1 MDFSF
6 TQEQLMLRDMARKFA
21 ENEMRPLL
29 RESEDQRRTPE
40 VLVKKLANLGLL
52 GAHLPKEYGGSALDY
67 LSSAIIWEELSKVSW
82 TMALG
87 TLGHAVLSGTILSM
101 VATAEQKEQ
110 YLAPLCRG
118 ELLFATATVEP
129 NAGSDPGAIECSAIL
144 QDDHWLLNGT
154 KNFVTGGG
162 LADYILVLAQTDRKL
177 GNKGMVLLLVDRKTP
192 GISFEKVRLVGG
204 RTSDIVNLAFS
215 DCQIPAENII
225 GKVGRG
231 LHGAFHGIDTA
242 RVFIT
247 AGALGMAQGCINA
260 SLRYV
265 QERTQ
270 FGKAI
275 GGFQLVQ
282 EVVARMAAEIEPL
295 RWQLYYAADLK
306 DQGKPHGK
314 ELSSAK
320 WLASE
325 LAVKASAEAIRL
337 HGAYGCTDEYDL
349 EHHYRDAVLS
359 TILGG
364 TSEMHKLMIG
374 RELIG
379 INAMV

>member
-1 MDFSF
+1 MNFSS
-6 TQEQLMLRDMARKFA
+6 TQEQLMLRDMSRKFA
-21 ENEMRPLL
+21 ENEMLPLL
-29 RESEDQRRTPE
+29 RESENQRRTPE
-40 VLVKKLANLGLL
+40 ILVKKLADLGLL

-67 LSSAIIWEELSKVSW
+67 VSSAMVWEELSKVSW

-87 TLGHAVLSGTILSM
+87 TLGHAVLSGTILSK
-101 VATAEQKEQ
+101 VATPEQKEQ

-118 ELLFATATVEP
+118 ELMFATATVEP
-129 NAGSDPGAIECSAIL
+129 NAGSDPGAIESSAIL
-144 QDDHWLLNGT
+144 KGDHWLLNGT

-177 GNKGMVLLLVDRKTP
+177 GNKGMVLLLVDRKTT
-192 GISFEKVRLVGG
+192 GISFEEVRLVGG

-215 DCQIPAENII
+215 DCQVPVANVI

-247 AGALGMAQGCINA
+247 AGALGMAQGCIN
-260 SLRYV
+260 SSIKYV

-282 EVVARMAAEIEPL
+282 EVIARMAAEIEPL

>member
-6 TQEQLMLRDMARKFA
+6 SKEQLMLRDLARKFA
-21 ENEMRPLL
+21 ENEMRPILK
-29 RESEDQRRTPE
+29 EYEKNRRTPE
-40 VLVKKLANLGLL
+40 YLTKKLADLGLL
-52 GAHLPKEYGGSALDY
+52 GGHLPEEYGGGGRDY
-67 LSSAIIWEELSKVSW
+67 LSCAIIWEELSKVSW

-87 TLGHAVLSGTILSM
+87 ILGHAVLSGTILS
-101 VATAEQKEQ
+101 TAGSDEQKEK
-110 YLAPLCRG
+110 YLKPLCQG
-118 ELLFATATVEP
+118 ELMFATATVEP
-129 NAGSDPGAIECSAIL
+129 NAGSDATSIEARAKL
-144 QDDHWLLNGT
+144 HDDYWLLNGT

-162 LADYILVLAQTDRKL
+162 LADYFLVLAQTDKKL
-177 GNKGMVLLLVDRKTP
+177 RTKGMVLLLVDSKSA
-192 GISFEKVRLVGG
+192 GISFEDVRLVGG
-204 RTSDIVNLAFS
+204 RTSNIVNLAFS
-215 DCQIPAENII
+215 DCRVPAENLV

-247 AGALGMAQGCINA
+247 AGALGMAQGCLD
-260 SLRYV
+260 SCLGYV
-265 QERTQ
+265 KEREQ

-282 EVVARMAAEIEPL
+282 EVIAKMAAEIAPL

-306 DQGKPHGK
+306 DRGKPHGQ
-314 ELSSAK
+314 ELSTAK

-325 LAVKASAEAIRL
+325 LAVKSAAEAIRL
-337 HGAYGCTDEYDL
+337 HGAYGCSDEYDL
-349 EHHYRDAVLS
+349 EHHHRDAVLS

-379 INAMV
+379 INAMS

>member
-1 MDFSF
+1 M
-6 TQEQLMLRDMARKFA
+6 
-21 ENEMRPLL
+21 
-29 RESEDQRRTPE
+29 
-40 VLVKKLANLGLL
+40 
-52 GAHLPKEYGGSALDY
+52 
-67 LSSAIIWEELSKVSW
+67 
-82 TMALG
+82 
-87 TLGHAVLSGTILSM
+87 
-101 VATAEQKEQ
+101 
-110 YLAPLCRG
+110 
-118 ELLFATATVEP
+118 FATATVEP
-129 NAGSDPGAIECSAIL
+129 NAGSDATAIECSAKLI
-144 QDDHWLLNGT
+144 DDCWLLNGT

-162 LADYILVLAQTDRKL
+162 LADYLLVLAQTDKKL
-177 GNKGMVLLLVDRKTP
+177 GTKGMVLLLVDSKSA
-192 GISFEKVRLVGG
+192 GISFEDVRLVGG
-204 RTSDIVNLAFS
+204 RTSNIVNLAFS
-215 DCQIPAENII
+215 DCKVPADNLI

-247 AGALGMAQGCINA
+247 AGALGITQGCINS

-265 QERTQ
+265 KEREQ
-270 FGKAI
+270 FGRPI

-282 EVVARMAAEIEPL
+282 EVLARMVAEIAPL

-320 WLASE
+320 WLATE
-325 LAVKASAEAIRL
+325 LAVKSAAEAIRL

-374 RELIG
+374 RELTG
-379 INAMV
+379 INAMT

>member
-1 MDFSF
+1 
-6 TQEQLMLRDMARKFA
+6 MLRDMARKFA

-29 RESEDQRRTPE
+29 REFEDQRRTPE
-40 VLVKKLANLGLL
+40 VLIKKLAELGLL

-67 LSSAIIWEELSKVSW
+67 LSAAIIWEEFSKVSW

-87 TLGHAVLSGTILSM
+87 TLGHAVLSGTILSK
-101 VATAEQKEQ
+101 VATPEQKEQ
-110 YLAPLCRG
+110 YLKPLCHG
-118 ELLFATATVEP
+118 ELMFATATVEP
-129 NAGSDPGAIECSAIL
+129 NAGSDPGAIESSAVL
-144 QDDHWLLNGT
+144 QGDHWLLNGT

-177 GNKGMVLLLVDRKTP
+177 GNKGMVLLLVDRKLP
-192 GISFEKVRLVGG
+192 GISFEEVRLVGG

-215 DCQIPAENII
+215 DCKVPSENII

-247 AGALGMAQGCINA
+247 AGALGMAQGCIN
-260 SLRYV
+260 SSIKYV

-282 EVVARMAAEIEPL
+282 EVIARLAAEIEPL

-379 INAMV
+379 INAMI

>member
-1 MDFSF
+1 MNFSF

-29 RESEDQRRTPE
+29 REHEDQRRTPE
-40 VLVKKLANLGLL
+40 VLVKKLADLGLL

-67 LSSAIIWEELSKVSW
+67 VSSAIIWEELSKVSW

-87 TLGHAVLSGTILSM
+87 TLGHAVLSGTILSK
-101 VATAEQKEQ
+101 VATPEQKEQ

-118 ELLFATATVEP
+118 ELMFATATVEP
-129 NAGSDPGAIECSAIL
+129 NAGSDPGAIESSAIL
-144 QDDHWLLNGT
+144 KGDHWLLNGT

-177 GNKGMVLLLVDRKTP
+177 GNKGMVLLLVDRKMS
-192 GISFEKVRLVGG
+192 GISFEEVRLVGG

-215 DCQIPAENII
+215 DCQVPVANVV

-247 AGALGMAQGCINA
+247 AGALGMAQGCIN
-260 SLRYV
+260 SSVKYV

-282 EVVARMAAEIEPL
+282 EVIARMAAEIEPL

-306 DQGKPHGK
+306 DQDKPHGK

>member
-1 MDFSF
+1 MNFSF
-6 TQEQLMLRDMARKFA
+6 TQEQLMLRDLARKFA
-21 ENEMRPLL
+21 QNEMRPLL
-29 RESEDQRRTPE
+29 RDYEKRRRTPE
-40 VLVKKLANLGLL
+40 VLVKKLADLGLL

-67 LSSAIIWEELSKVSW
+67 VSAAIIWEELSKVSW

-87 TLGHAVLSGTILSM
+87 TLGHAVLSGTILAK
-101 VATAEQKEQ
+101 VATVEQKEQ

-118 ELLFATATVEP
+118 ELMFATATVEP
-129 NAGSDPGAIECSAIL
+129 NAGSDPGAIESSAIL
-144 QDDHWLLNGT
+144 KGDYWLLNGT

-177 GNKGMVLLLVDRKTP
+177 GNKGMVLLLVDRKMA
-192 GISFEKVRLVGG
+192 GISFEEVRLVGG

-215 DCQIPAENII
+215 DCQVPTENVI

-247 AGALGMAQGCINA
+247 AGALGMAQGCIN
-260 SLRYV
+260 SSIKYV
-265 QERTQ
+265 QERNQ

-282 EVVARMAAEIEPL
+282 EVVARLAAAIEPL

-379 INAMV
+379 INAMI

>member
-1 MDFSF
+1 MNFSLSE
-6 TQEQLMLRDMARKFA
+6 EQLMLRDLAKKFA
-21 ENEMRPLL
+21 ENEMRPRL
-29 RESEDQRRTPE
+29 RECEDERRTPE
-40 VLVKKLANLGLL
+40 ILVKKLAELGLL
-52 GAHLPKEYGGSALDY
+52 GAHLPREYGGSDLDY
-67 LSSAIIWEELSKVSW
+67 LSAAIIWEEFSKVSW

-87 TLGHAVLSGTILSM
+87 TLGHAVLSGTILM
-101 VATAEQKEQ
+101 KAATEEQKEQ

-118 ELLFATATVEP
+118 ELMFATATVEP
-129 NAGSDPGAIECSAIL
+129 NAGSDATAIECRAVL
-144 QDDHWLLNGT
+144 QGDSWLLNGT

-177 GNKGMVLLLVDRKTP
+177 GTKGMVLLLVDGKTD
-192 GISFEKVRLVGG
+192 GLSFEKVRLVGG
-204 RTSDIVNLAFS
+204 RSSDIVNIAFS
-215 DCQIPAENII
+215 DCRVPAENII

-231 LHGAFHGIDTA
+231 LHSAFHGIDTA
-242 RVFIT
+242 RVFIA
-247 AGALGMAQGCINA
+247 AGALGMAQGCLDA
-260 SLRYV
+260 CLKYV
-265 QERTQ
+265 RERTQ
-270 FGKAI
+270 FGRPI

-282 EVVARMAAEIEPL
+282 EVVARLAAEIEPL

-325 LAVKASAEAIRL
+325 LAVKAAAEAIRL

>member
-29 RESEDQRRTPE
+29 RESENQRRTPE
-40 VLVKKLANLGLL
+40 ILVKKLADLGLL

-67 LSSAIIWEELSKVSW
+67 VSSAIIWEELSKVSW

-87 TLGHAVLSGTILSM
+87 TLGHAVLSGTILSK
-101 VATAEQKEQ
+101 VATPEQKEQ

-118 ELLFATATVEP
+118 ELMFATATVEP
-129 NAGSDPGAIECSAIL
+129 NAGSDPGAIESSAIL
-144 QDDHWLLNGT
+144 KGDHWLLNGT

-177 GNKGMVLLLVDRKTP
+177 GNKGMVLLLVDRKMS
-192 GISFEKVRLVGG
+192 GISFEEVRLVGG

-215 DCQIPAENII
+215 DCQVPVANVI

-247 AGALGMAQGCINA
+247 AGALGMAQGCIN
-260 SLRYV
+260 SSVKYV

-282 EVVARMAAEIEPL
+282 EVIARMAAEIEPL

-306 DQGKPHGK
+306 DQDKPHGK

>member
-6 TQEQLMLRDMARKFA
+6 TQEQIMLRDMARKFA
-21 ENEMRPLL
+21 ENEMRPRL
-29 RESEDQRRTPE
+29 REAEKQRRTPTG
-40 VLVKKLANLGLL
+40 LVKKLAELGLL
-52 GAHLPKEYGGSALDY
+52 GAHLPKSYGGSALDY
-67 LSSAIIWEELSKVSW
+67 LSAAIIWEELSKVSW

-87 TLGHAVLSGTILSM
+87 TLGHAVLSGTILAN
-101 VATAEQKEQ
+101 VASTAQKEQ

-118 ELLFATATVEP
+118 ELMFATATVEP

-144 QDDHWLLNGT
+144 QGDSWLLNGT

-177 GNKGMVLLLVDRKTP
+177 GNKGMVLLLVERRTP
-192 GISFEKVRLVGG
+192 GISFEEIRLVGG
-204 RTSDIVNLAFS
+204 RTSDIVNLAFT
-215 DCQIPAENII
+215 DCQVPAVNLI
-225 GKVGRG
+225 GQVGRG
-231 LHGAFHGIDTA
+231 LQGAFHGIDTA

-260 SLRYV
+260 SLKYV
-265 QERTQ
+265 RERNQ

-282 EVVARMAAEIEPL
+282 EVIARLAAEIEPL

-325 LAVKASAEAIRL
+325 LAVRASAEAIRL

>member
-1 MDFSF
+1 MNFSL
-6 TQEQLMLRDMARKFA
+6 TEEQLMLRDLARKFA

-29 RESEDQRRTPE
+29 HECEDQRRTPE
-40 VLVKKLANLGLL
+40 NLVKKLADIGFL
-52 GAHLPKEYGGSALDY
+52 GAHLPKEYGGSDLDY
-67 LSSAIIWEELSKVSW
+67 VSAAIIWEELSKVSW

-87 TLGHAVLSGTILSM
+87 TLGHAVLSGTILM
-101 VATAEQKEQ
+101 KTATLEQKER

-118 ELLFATATVEP
+118 ELMFATATVEP
-129 NAGSDPGAIECSAIL
+129 NVGSDAAAIESSAIL
-144 QDDHWLLNGT
+144 KEDYWLLNGT

-177 GNKGMVLLLVDRKTP
+177 GAKGMVLLLVDSKTD
-192 GISFEKVRLVGG
+192 GISFEAVRLVGG

-215 DCQIPAENII
+215 DCRVPAENVI

-242 RVFIT
+242 RVFIA
-247 AGALGMAQGCINA
+247 AGALGMAQGCLDA
-260 SLRYV
+260 SIKYAR
-265 QERTQ
+265 ERTQ

-282 EVVARMAAEIEPL
+282 EVIARLAAEIAPL

-314 ELSSAK
+314 ELSTAK

-325 LAVKASAEAIRL
+325 LAVKAAAEAIRL

-374 RELIG
+374 RELLG
-379 INAMV
+379 INALV

>member
-1 MDFSF
+1 MNFSY
-6 TQEQLMLRDMARKFA
+6 TEEQLMLRDLARKFA

-29 RESEDQRRTPE
+29 REYENLRRTPE
-40 VLVKKLANLGLL
+40 ILIKKLADLGLL

-67 LSSAIIWEELSKVSW
+67 VSAAIIWEEFSKVSW

-87 TLGHAVLSGTILSM
+87 TLGHAVLSGTILSQ
-101 VATAEQKEQ
+101 VATPEQKEQ

-118 ELLFATATVEP
+118 ELMFATATVEP

-144 QDDHWLLNGT
+144 KGDYWLLNGT

-162 LADYILVLAQTDRKL
+162 LADYVLVLAQTDKKL
-177 GNKGMVLLLVDRKTP
+177 GTKGMVLLLVDSKTA
-192 GISFEKVRLVGG
+192 GISFEDVRLVGG
-204 RTSDIVNLAFS
+204 RTSNIVNLAFA
-215 DCQIPAENII
+215 DCQVPAENII

-247 AGALGMAQGCINA
+247 AGAIGMAQGCIN
-260 SLRYV
+260 SSIKYV

-282 EVVARMAAEIEPL
+282 EVIARLVAEIGPL

-306 DQGKPHGK
+306 DQGKAHGK

-325 LAVKASAEAIRL
+325 LAVKASAEAIR
-337 HGAYGCTDEYDL
+337 
-349 EHHYRDAVLS
+349 
-359 TILGG
+359 
-364 TSEMHKLMIG
+364 
-374 RELIG
+374 
-379 INAMV
+379 

>member
-1 MDFSF
+1 MNFSF
-6 TQEQLMLRDMARKFA
+6 TEEQLMLRDLARKFA

-29 RESEDQRRTPE
+29 REYENQRRTPKS
-40 VLVKKLANLGLL
+40 LVKKLADIGFL

-67 LSSAIIWEELSKVSW
+67 LSAAIIWEELSKVSW

-87 TLGHAVLSGTILSM
+87 TLGHAVLSGTILM
-101 VATAEQKEQ
+101 KVATSEQKEQ

-118 ELLFATATVEP
+118 ELMFATATVEP
-129 NAGSDPGAIECSAIL
+129 NAGSDPGAIECKAIL
-144 QDDHWLLNGT
+144 KGDHWLLNGT

-162 LADYILVLAQTDRKL
+162 LADYVLVLAQTDRKL
-177 GNKGMVLLLVDRKTP
+177 GVKGMVLLLVDSKTA
-192 GISFEKVRLVGG
+192 GISLEDVRLVGG
-204 RTSDIVNLAFS
+204 RTSNIVNLAFS
-215 DCQIPAENII
+215 DCRVPAGNLI

-242 RVFIT
+242 RVFIA
-247 AGALGMAQGCINA
+247 AGALGMAQGCLDA
-260 SLRYV
+260 SIKYA

-282 EVVARMAAEIEPL
+282 EVIARMAAEIEPL

-325 LAVKASAEAIRL
+325 LAVKAAAEAIRL

-364 TSEMHKLMIG
+364 TTEMHKLMIG
-374 RELIG
+374 RELLG
-379 INAMV
+379 INAIN

>member
-1 MDFSF
+1 MNFSF
-6 TQEQLMLRDMARKFA
+6 SEEQLMLRDLARKFA
-21 ENEMRPLL
+21 ENEMRPILQEYEKE
-29 RESEDQRRTPE
+29 RKTP
-40 VLVKKLANLGLL
+40 VHLTNKLADLGLL
-52 GAHLPKEYGGSALDY
+52 AAHLPKAYGGSELDY
-67 LSSAIIWEELSKVSW
+67 LSCAIIWEELSKVSW

-87 TLGHAVLSGTILSM
+87 TLGHAVLSGTILSAA
-101 VATAEQKEQ
+101 ATDKQKEK
-110 YLAPLCRG
+110 YLTPLCRG

-129 NAGSDPGAIECSAIL
+129 NAGSDATSIECSAKL
-144 QDDHWLLNGT
+144 NDNYWLLNGT

-162 LADYILVLAQTDRKL
+162 LADYFLVLAQTDKKL
-177 GNKGMVLLLVDRKTP
+177 GTKGMVLLLVDSKAD
-192 GISFEKVRLVGG
+192 GISFEDVRLVGG
-204 RTSDIVNLAFS
+204 RTSNIVNLAFS
-215 DCQIPAENII
+215 DCQVPAENLI

-247 AGALGMAQGCINA
+247 AGALGMTQGCLD
-260 SLRYV
+260 SCLGYV
-265 QERTQ
+265 KEREQ

-282 EVVARMAAEIEPL
+282 EVIARMAAEIAPL

-320 WLASE
+320 WLATE
-325 LAVKASAEAIRL
+325 LAVKSAAEAIRL
-337 HGAYGCTDEYDL
+337 HGAYGCSDEYDL
-349 EHHYRDAVLS
+349 EHHHRDAVLS

-379 INAMV
+379 INAMT

>member
-1 MDFSF
+1 MNFSF
-6 TQEQLMLRDMARKFA
+6 TQEQLMLRDLARKFA
-21 ENEMRPLL
+21 QNEMRPLL
-29 RESEDQRRTPE
+29 REYENQRRTPE
-40 VLVKKLANLGLL
+40 IIVKKLADLGLL

-67 LSSAIIWEELSKVSW
+67 ISSAIIWEELSKVSW

-87 TLGHAVLSGTILSM
+87 TLGHAVLSGTILSK
-101 VATAEQKEQ
+101 VATPEQKEQ

-118 ELLFATATVEP
+118 ELMFATATVEP
-129 NAGSDPGAIECSAIL
+129 NAGSDPGAIESSAVL
-144 QDDHWLLNGT
+144 KGDYWLLNGT

-162 LADYILVLAQTDRKL
+162 LADYILVLAQTDKKL
-177 GNKGMVLLLVDRKTP
+177 GNKGMVLLLVDSKSA
-192 GISFEKVRLVGG
+192 GITFEEVRLVGG
-204 RTSDIVNLAFS
+204 RTSDIVNLAFV
-215 DCQIPAENII
+215 DCQVPAANVI

-247 AGALGMAQGCINA
+247 AGALGMAQGCIN
-260 SLRYV
+260 SSIKYV

-325 LAVKASAEAIRL
+325 LAVKAAAEAIRL

>member
-1 MDFSF
+1 MNFSF
-6 TQEQLMLRDMARKFA
+6 TEEQRMLRDLARKFG
-21 ENEMRPLL
+21 ENEMHPLL
-29 RESEDQRRTPE
+29 REYEKQRRTPDF
-40 VLVKKLANLGLL
+40 LVKKLADLGLL
-52 GAHLPKEYGGSALDY
+52 GAHLPKEYGGSDLDY
-67 LSSAIIWEELSKVSW
+67 VSAAIIWEELSKVSW

-87 TLGHAVLSGTILSM
+87 TLGHAVLGGTILM
-101 VATAEQKEQ
+101 KVATSEQKEH

-118 ELLFATATVEP
+118 EMMFATATVEP
-129 NAGSDPGAIECSAIL
+129 NAGSDPGAIECKAISKG
-144 QDDHWLLNGT
+144 DYWLLNGT

-162 LADYILVLAQTDRKL
+162 LADYILVLAQTDKKL
-177 GNKGMVLLLVDRKTP
+177 GTKGMVLLLVDSKTA
-192 GISFEKVRLVGG
+192 GISFEDVRLVGG
-204 RTSDIVNLAFS
+204 RTSNIVNLAFS
-215 DCQIPAENII
+215 DCRVPAENII

-231 LHGAFHGIDTA
+231 LQAAFHGIDTA
-242 RVFIT
+242 RVFIA
-247 AGALGMAQGCINA
+247 AGALGMAQGCLDA
-260 SLRYV
+260 SLKYV

-282 EVVARMAAEIEPL
+282 EVIARMAAEIEPL

-364 TSEMHKLMIG
+364 TTEMHKLMIG

-379 INAMV
+379 INAIN

>member
-1 MDFSF
+1 MNFSF
-6 TQEQLMLRDMARKFA
+6 TEEQLMLRDLARKFA
-21 ENEMRPLL
+21 ENEMRPIL
-29 RESEDQRRTPE
+29 REYENQRRTPE
-40 VLVKKLANLGLL
+40 FLVEKLADIGFL
-52 GAHLPKEYGGSALDY
+52 GAHLPKEYGGSDLDY
-67 LSSAIIWEELSKVSW
+67 VSAAIIWEELSKVSW

-87 TLGHAVLSGTILSM
+87 ILGHAVLSGTILM
-101 VATAEQKEQ
+101 KVATSEQKEQ
-110 YLAPLCRG
+110 YLVPLCRG
-118 ELLFATATVEP
+118 EMMFATATVEP
-129 NAGSDPGAIECSAIL
+129 NAGSDPSAIECKAIL
-144 QDDHWLLNGT
+144 KGDYWLLNGT

-162 LADYILVLAQTDRKL
+162 WADYILVLAQTDRKL
-177 GNKGMVLLLVDRKTP
+177 GVKGMVLLLVDSKTK
-192 GISFEKVRLVGG
+192 GISFEDVRLVGG
-204 RTSDIVNLAFS
+204 RTSNIVNLAFS
-215 DCQIPAENII
+215 DCRVPAENII

-231 LHGAFHGIDTA
+231 LHGAFYGIDTA
-242 RVFIT
+242 RVFIA
-247 AGALGMAQGCINA
+247 AGALGMAQGCLNA
-260 SLRYV
+260 SLKYV

-282 EVVARMAAEIEPL
+282 EVIARMAAEIEPL

-325 LAVKASAEAIRL
+325 LAVKSAAEAIRL

-364 TSEMHKLMIG
+364 TTEMHKLMIG

-379 INAMV
+379 INAIN